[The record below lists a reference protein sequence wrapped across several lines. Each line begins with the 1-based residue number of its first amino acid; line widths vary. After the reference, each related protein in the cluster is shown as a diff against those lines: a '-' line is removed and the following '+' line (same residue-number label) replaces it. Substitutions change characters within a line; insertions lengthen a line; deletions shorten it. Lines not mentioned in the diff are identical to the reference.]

1 MDQRRKFGGSQRLAS
16 PATLAQTA
24 ARTTNAIASA
34 CSPPRDVDAEV
45 GRRKRQKRHA
55 ADGRRPPSKAAVIVL
70 RQSAVPYAAFAV
82 SPNSFTFSMTDLV
95 AVSKSFTLSM
105 AVLVAVSP
113 KSLTCSLRASICDRT
128 NSVCIGMS

>member
-1 MDQRRKFGGSQRLAS
+1 VAVSASHRRLRSLKQPRERPMLSRALA
-16 PATLAQTA
+16 LH
-24 ARTTNAIASA
+24 RD
-34 CSPPRDVDAEV
+34 DVDAEV

-55 ADGRRPPSKAAVIVL
+55 AGGRRPPSKAAVIVL